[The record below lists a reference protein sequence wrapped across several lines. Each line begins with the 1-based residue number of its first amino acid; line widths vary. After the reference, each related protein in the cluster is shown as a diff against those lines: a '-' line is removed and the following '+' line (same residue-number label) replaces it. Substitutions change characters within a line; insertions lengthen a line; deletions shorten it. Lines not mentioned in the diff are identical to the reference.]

1 MQFFSTAQCFGY
13 LAFVLG
19 VSAFLQKS
27 DRKLRTLNGSESL
40 VYAVHFFLLG
50 NPCASASA
58 LVSGTRSFLSLK
70 VRSPFLAAAFVLVNV
85 AFGFALA
92 KSAAG
97 WLPVIGSCF
106 ATLAIFLMRGVRM
119 RLVLL
124 VSTLCWLANNILSG
138 SIGGTL
144 LEFTIAAANIVTV
157 TRMLNARSHLSDPQ
171 ASPGIQNK

>member
-1 MQFFSTAQCFGY
+1 LQFLSIAQCFGY
-13 LAFVLG
+13 LAFILG

-27 DRKLRTLNGSESL
+27 DRKLRALNGSESL

-70 VRSPFLAAAFVLVNV
+70 MRSPFLAAAFVIVNV
-85 AFGFALA
+85 AFGFAFA
-92 KSAAG
+92 RNAVG

-119 RLVLL
+119 RMVLL

-144 LEFTIAAANIVTV
+144 LEFTIATANIVTV
-157 TRMLNARSHLSDPQ
+157 TRMLSARAHLSDPELAHGFQ
-171 ASPGIQNK
+171 KK